1 MQPWKELKIASAF
14 IHDGLDELADKVKY
28 IRSLKGFWID
38 NFKSVSE
45 EEIKKLEKIRP
56 TTRILCLHTMN
67 GCNLSCKGCNHNSS
81 LLSTK
86 SVVDIDELLVDVRRI
101 LPQIYVWSHVS
112 IIGGEPLL
120 EPRTKEVTK
129 EVRELVASTGQS
141 CYVKLFSNGSR
152 LMQCKDWIIDE
163 MEQGVIFRLTFHR
176 TWYSKIGRK
185 EWENAYD
192 FIKECEERGVIDKLE
207 MTEAARYPNGDR
219 REWFDLFRYEIT
231 KDRVTYYPWED
242 GKPEESF
249 KICSCPNAQLY
260 KGKLWKCS
268 MIAYLYESLAAT
280 DQLGDECWQ
289 KYLEYKPPE
298 DIRQALEEVDKPHD
312 ICNMCPANPKWYHAN
327 KQLDPALKK
336 TV

>member
-14 IHDGLDELADKVKY
+14 VTDGLEELYDKVKY
-28 IRSLKGFWID
+28 IRSVKGFWID
-38 NFKSVSE
+38 NFKDVSE
-45 EEIKKLEKIRP
+45 KEIEELQKIRP

-86 SVVDIDELLVDVRRI
+86 SVVDIDELLEDVKRI

-120 EPRTKEVTK
+120 EPRTQEVTK
-129 EVRELVASTGQS
+129 VVRELVASTGQS

-176 TWYSKIGRK
+176 AWYSKIGRR
-185 EWENAYD
+185 EWENAYE
-192 FIKECEERGVIDKLE
+192 FIKECEDRGVIDKLE

-219 REWFDLFRYEIT
+219 REWFDLFRYDI
-231 KDRVTYYPWED
+231 KPDKVTYYPWED
-242 GKPEESF
+242 GKPAESF

-260 KGKLWKCS
+260 KGQLWKCS

-280 DQLGDECWQ
+280 NQLDDECWQ
-289 KYLEYKPPE
+289 KYLAYEPPQ

-327 KQLDPALKK
+327 KQLDPALKR

>member
-14 IHDGLDELADKVKY
+14 VTDGLEELYDKVKY
-28 IRSLKGFWID
+28 IRSVKGFWID
-38 NFKSVSE
+38 NFKDVSE
-45 EEIKKLEKIRP
+45 KEIEELQKIRP

-86 SVVDIDELLVDVRRI
+86 SVVDIDELLEDVKRI

-120 EPRTKEVTK
+120 EPRTQEVTK
-129 EVRELVASTGQS
+129 VVRELVASTGQS

-176 TWYSKIGRK
+176 AWYSKIGRR
-185 EWENAYD
+185 EWENAYE
-192 FIKECEERGVIDKLE
+192 FIKECEDRGGIDKLE

-219 REWFDLFRYEIT
+219 REWFDLFRYDI
-231 KDRVTYYPWED
+231 KPDKVTYYPWED
-242 GKPEESF
+242 G
-249 KICSCPNAQLY
+249 
-260 KGKLWKCS
+260 
-268 MIAYLYESLAAT
+268 
-280 DQLGDECWQ
+280 
-289 KYLEYKPPE
+289 
-298 DIRQALEEVDKPHD
+298 
-312 ICNMCPANPKWYHAN
+312 
-327 KQLDPALKK
+327 
-336 TV
+336 